1 MSSPPPLDITLLGR
15 GRIAQ
20 AVAEGLRDLPGFR
33 LAAMIGRG
41 SAQGPRTPLTIDA
54 AGPAALRDHGA
65 AALRHGDLWTVGAA
79 ALLDESLRTSL
90 IAAARTHGHR
100 MRLFTGW
107 IAGPS
112 LCPPDLPARLSISQA
127 APGLADRPGVFYRG
141 PLEEAGRLFPDHL
154 NTATAAALCGPGIAA
169 TRITLRSSPEGG
181 PHRIRARLTLP
192 GQTITSEVR
201 FDQTGPHPVATA
213 ILAALARRDAPFHM
227 G

>member
-1 MSSPPPLDITLLGR
+1 MLSPTPLDITLLGR

-20 AVAEGLRDLPGFR
+20 AVADGLRHLPGCR

-54 AGPAALRDHGA
+54 AGPAALREHGV

-79 ALLDESLRTSL
+79 ALLDDDLRGAL
-90 IAAARTHGHR
+90 AAAAHTHGHR

-112 LCPPDLPARLSISQA
+112 LCLPDQPARLSVSQA
-127 APGLADRPGVFYRG
+127 APGLADRPGVFFRG
-141 PLEEAGRLFPDHL
+141 PLAEAGRLFPDHL

-169 TRITLRSSPEGG
+169 TRITLRSSPEDG
-181 PHRIRARLTLP
+181 PHRIRARLILP

-201 FDQTGPHPVATA
+201 FERTGPHPVATA
-213 ILAALARRDAPFHM
+213 ILAALARRDAPYHM